1 MQVFL
6 LISMSFGL
14 GPLAFLLSDP
24 KQQKDLCSLSEF
36 PLDVYLCLPATGW
49 GDKTNIKTGEKNL
62 FLCLQKCGT
71 AIPIY
76 SKLKL
81 ATSASFSVLHLEDS
95 ESSILY
101 KEKISI
107 PFEIWKYKVL
117 TVGHSRWVRAK
128 AKTLLQV

>member
-49 GDKTNIKTGEKNL
+49 GDNTNIKTGEKKFIFMPSEMWNSHTYL
-62 FLCLQKCGT
+62 F
-71 AIPIY
+71 
-76 SKLKL
+76 
-81 ATSASFSVLHLEDS
+81 
-95 ESSILY
+95 
-101 KEKISI
+101 
-107 PFEIWKYKVL
+107 
-117 TVGHSRWVRAK
+117 
-128 AKTLLQV
+128 